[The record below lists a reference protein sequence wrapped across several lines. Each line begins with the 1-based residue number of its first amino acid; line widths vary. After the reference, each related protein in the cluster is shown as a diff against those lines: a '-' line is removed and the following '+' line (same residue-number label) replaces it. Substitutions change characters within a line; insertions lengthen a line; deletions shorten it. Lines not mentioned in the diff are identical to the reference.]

1 MQGRMAR
8 DQQRQNHLG
17 DAAQND
23 DQVQPVPPHHLNGE
37 SCRHGNMLKPDL
49 IDPER
54 WPTHKTIQSL
64 NMSKS

>member
-1 MQGRMAR
+1 
-8 DQQRQNHLG
+8 
-17 DAAQND
+17 
-23 DQVQPVPPHHLNGE
+23 
-37 SCRHGNMLKPDL
+37 MLKPDL